1 MIKRLRWRWLKAKA
15 WRLARRHYM
24 FIFTLIALAV
34 AGAGA
39 LGYFERDADDS
50 PTQAIAPT
58 PTATRSPLLTPLP
71 FIPTDPLTVT
81 YYLVDNEHDVNVL
94 ESVEDRMIF
103 REILEADAI
112 EILLIRNEEEEAE
125 ANRKLEEA
133 KDLAEDSG
141 FILVVQDLRE

>member
-1 MIKRLRWRWLKAKA
+1 
-15 WRLARRHYM
+15 M
-24 FIFTLIALAV
+24 FGFTVIALAV

-39 LGYFERDADDS
+39 LGYFERDDDDS
-50 PTQAIAPT
+50 SPSQAVAPR
-58 PTATRSPLLTPLP
+58 PTATTRPLLTQLP

-81 YYLVDNEHDVNVL
+81 YYLVDSEHDVSVL
-94 ESVEDRMIF
+94 ESVEDGMIF

-112 EILLIRNEEEEAE
+112 EILLIRNEEEQAE
-125 ANRKLEEA
+125 ADQILEEA